1 MSLSRLPRVEAI
13 HLLRQVDAELIPLLR
28 SLESEEWQKP
38 AVGHW
43 VVRDVA
49 AHLLDGALRRLSLDR
64 DGHRPPATS
73 HDLGQ
78 YSELVDFLNGLN
90 ATWVEAT
97 QRLSP
102 QVITDL
108 LEIVNPEV
116 ADYLESLDP
125 EGEAAF
131 LVSWAGESATRVWMD
146 IAREFTERWHH
157 QQQIREAVGAP
168 WLADRHYVEALL
180 ATFVRALP
188 RSYGEVDAREGATL
202 LIEITDFDGLSW
214 VLERRA
220 NEWQLGPQT
229 ADAEPDAS
237 IRLFSETAW
246 RLFIKGIGPEAA
258 RKAATI
264 SGDERLTRP
273 FFDTLAVMA

>member
-1 MSLSRLPRVEAI
+1 MSPSRLPRVEAV

-28 SLESEEWQKP
+28 NLESEDWQRP

-73 HDLGQ
+73 HDLSQ

-90 ATWVEAT
+90 ATWVEAS

-102 QVITDL
+102 RVITDL

-125 EGEAAF
+125 ESEAAF
-131 LVSWAGESATRVWMD
+131 PVSWAGNSATSVWMD

-168 WLADRHYVEALL
+168 WLADRHYVEPLL

-188 RSYGEVDAREGATL
+188 RTYGEVDARAGATL
-202 LIEITDFDGLSW
+202 LIEIIDLDGLSW
-214 VLERRA
+214 VLERQA
-220 NEWQLGPQT
+220 DEWQLGLST
-229 ADAEPDAS
+229 TDAAPDAS
-237 IRLFSETAW
+237 IRLLSETAW
-246 RLFIKGIGPEAA
+246 RLFVKGIEPEAA
-258 RKAATI
+258 KKAATI